1 MLACLVFPFGNTRRA
16 VPACSRGLLLLFCG
30 IHLVE
35 GTGCALSTLPGV
47 NSVLFCI
54 MGIDNA
60 AVLSRRVRADSLLKQ
75 APGRAFRRGLVE
87 GRRLSP
93 DLSRGRCRRVSPV
106 RLFGSIV
113 PTGKPAMFETAHL
126 KGQRV
131 IVYYALISGA
141 FVAEPVRRDCPPIS

>member
-1 MLACLVFPFGNTRRA
+1 MLVWCSPLETPAVLSRRVRGVCYSFSAEKPPVEWKGRSPF
-16 VPACSRGLLLLFCG
+16 L
-30 IHLVE
+30 
-35 GTGCALSTLPGV
+35 LPGV